1 VKCPR
6 NEKVSSGKYYS
17 MRKYFQVFKISFQEE
32 FAYKLNFVMWRVRNI
47 FQILLT
53 FFLWNTIFASPT
65 TVIFGYDRSK
75 ILTYVFGIMIVR
87 ALVMSA
93 RATDISIDIARGD
106 LSNYLLKPM
115 TYFKYW
121 FTRDVSSKALNLIFA
136 TVEFAL
142 LFAILKPPFY
152 FQTNPLTLLLF
163 FIGIVLAVL
172 IYFFILIIVS
182 SLTFWAPEM
191 SWGGHFLITI
201 VVVEALSGSLF
212 PINILPPLF
221 QSIVMATPFPYLIY
235 FPVQVYLGNITGQ
248 ALLGGL
254 MIAVAWTGILWF
266 AMNFIWQKGL
276 KAYESTGR

>member
-1 VKCPR
+1 
-6 NEKVSSGKYYS
+6 
-17 MRKYFQVFKISFQEE
+17 
-32 FAYKLNFVMWRVRNI
+32 MWRVRNV

-53 FFLWNTIFASPT
+53 FFLWSTIFANPQ

-93 RATDISIDIARGD
+93 RAADISSDIAQGD

-136 TVEFAL
+136 AIEFAL
-142 LFAILKPPFY
+142 LFIILKPPFY
-152 FQTNPLTLLLF
+152 FQTNPITLLLF
-163 FIGIVLAVL
+163 FIGIILAVL
-172 IYFFILIIVS
+172 IYFFILILVS
-182 SLTFWAPEM
+182 SLTFWAPEL

-201 VVVEALSGSLF
+201 VIVEALSGALF
-212 PINILPPLF
+212 PINILPINL
-221 QSIVMATPFPYLIY
+221 QYVVMATPFPYLIY

-248 ALLGGL
+248 AILGGL
-254 MIAVAWTGILWF
+254 MVAAAWCGILWF